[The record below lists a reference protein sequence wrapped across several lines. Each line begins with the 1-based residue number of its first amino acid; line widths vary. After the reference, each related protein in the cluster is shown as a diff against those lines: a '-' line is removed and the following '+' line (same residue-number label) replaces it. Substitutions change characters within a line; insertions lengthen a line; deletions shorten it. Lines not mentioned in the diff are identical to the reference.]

1 MQFKALELCDKF
13 ELESYFKACLIE
25 VSDLSFTNLF
35 LWHFG
40 REISWSIQDE
50 CLIIM
55 TKYPNSNPFIFYPL
69 HKNNDLTAIKS
80 ALQACICHFESIK
93 MPFSMHSLTQNQILE
108 CENLMPE
115 RFNFIYNEDRSDYV
129 YSVSELIALAGKKY
143 HKKKTHFNNFLK
155 QYNFTFELLN
165 NHNAQELASVY
176 SKWFE
181 ALSDKSDGLKNE
193 YIGILACLENFNELS
208 FSGGI
213 IRIDGEIAAF
223 SFAEPLNPQCVVIH
237 IEKAD
242 INYNGIYQAI
252 NREFLARCWANYEL
266 VNREEDLGIPGLRKA
281 KQSYQPLFLQ
291 KKFEASLK
299 I

>member
-1 MQFKALELCDKF
+1 MKFKALELCDKN
-13 ELESYFKACLIE
+13 ELESYFKACGVE

-40 REISWSIQDE
+40 REISWGIQNE
-50 CLIIM
+50 CLIIK
-55 TKYPNSNPFIFYPL
+55 TKYPDSNPFIFYPL
-69 HKNNDLTAIKS
+69 HKNSDLLAIKN
-80 ALQACICHFESIK
+80 ALEACILYFESIK
-93 MPFSMHSLTQNQILE
+93 MPFSIHSISKNQMLQCQE
-108 CENLMPE
+108 LMPG
-115 RFNFIYNEDRSDYV
+115 RFDFIYNPDRSDYV

-155 QYNFTFELLN
+155 QYNFSFELLDEN
-165 NHNAQELASVY
+165 NAPELARVY
-176 SKWFE
+176 NGWFDS
-181 ALSDKSDGLKNE
+181 LSNKSDGLKNE
-193 YIGILACLENFNELS
+193 YIGIIACLENFSRLS

-213 IRIDGEIAAF
+213 IRVDGQIAAF
-223 SFAEPLNPQCVVIH
+223 SFGEALNERCVVIH

-252 NREFLARCWANYEL
+252 NREFLARCWADYEL
-266 VNREEDLGIPGLRKA
+266 VNREEDLGIEGLRKA

-291 KKFEASLK
+291 EKFEASLK